1 MKAISKM
8 QVVVGVVPANHS
20 FQADNQ
26 KITMACAKN
35 IHDHL

>member
-8 QVVVGVVPANHS
+8 QVVVGVVPVNHS
-20 FQADNQ
+20 FQTDNQ
-26 KITMACAKN
+26 KIAMACAKN